1 MTTDDL
7 CLAWSWEYDADF
19 AARLGAACAR
29 RGLTLH
35 AVTPATLADTLAR
48 VVSGN
53 LAFRAFFDRAS
64 DGDPAFLPLV
74 EWAASHVPVLINP
87 FAAARR
93 AWDKATMHLEFIT
106 AGLYTPHTIILPPY
120 HERPDLFPSDLAPL
134 GGQFSI
140 KPAHGGGGVGVVN
153 QAEAWAQVT
162 AARQRFPADKYL
174 LQEWITPALV
184 GGRRAWFRVIHC
196 CGQTFPCWWDSQTHV
211 YTPVTPSE
219 ESLYNLSRLRE
230 MTAIIARVCGLQLF
244 STEIAWTTDG
254 RLLSVDYV
262 NDPLDLRAQSQATE
276 GVPDEIVTTIAACL
290 AEWVAEQTRACVRPA
305 TVADIPVLLPL
316 LEELGRPHADPAD
329 AAAFAGVTDV
339 YRQHIADPDRL
350 VLVAE
355 VAGRIVG
362 ALDGAYR
369 TRLNW
374 PTRELWIA
382 DLIVTESAH
391 GLGIG
396 RALMNDVITRARQA
410 GCHGIALESG
420 HARQVAHQLYQ
431 SLGFEDKGIFF
442 VLDLR
447 PDDILPYRDA

>member
-1 MTTDDL
+1 MTTYDL
-7 CLAWSWEYDADF
+7 CLAWTWEYDADF

-48 VVSGN
+48 IASGG

-74 EWAASHVPVLINP
+74 EWAITHVPVLINP

-93 AWDKATMHLEFIT
+93 AWDKATMHLEFFT
-106 AGLYTPHTIILPPY
+106 AGLYTPYTIILPPY

-134 GGQFSI
+134 GGWFSI

-211 YTPVTPSE
+211 YTPVTPGE

-244 STEIAWTTDG
+244 STEIAWATDG

-276 GVPDEIVTTIAACL
+276 GVPDEIVTTIAGCL
-290 AEWVAEQTRACVRPA
+290 AEWVAEQTRACVRLA

-329 AAAFAGVTDV
+329 AAAFAGMTDV

-362 ALDGAYR
+362 ALDGTYR

-382 DLIVTESAH
+382 DLVVTESAR

-396 RALMNDVITRARQA
+396 RALMNDVITQARQA
-410 GCHGIALESG
+410 GCHRIALESG
-420 HARQVAHQLYQ
+420 HARQVAHQLYR
-431 SLGFEDKGIFF
+431 SLSFEDRGTYF
-442 VLDLR
+442 VLDL
-447 PDDILPYRDA
+447 

>member
-1 MTTDDL
+1 MTTYDL

-19 AARLGAACAR
+19 VARLGAACAR

-48 VVSGN
+48 VASGD

-74 EWAASHVPVLINP
+74 EWATSHVPVLINP

-106 AGLYTPHTIILPPY
+106 AGLYTPYTIILPPY
-120 HERPDLFPSDLAPL
+120 HERPELSPSDLAPL
-134 GGQFSI
+134 GGRFSI

-244 STEIAWTTDG
+244 STEIAWATDG

-276 GVPDEIVTTIAACL
+276 GVPDEIVTTIAGCL

-329 AAAFAGVTDV
+329 ARVTDV

-382 DLIVTESAH
+382 DLIVTESAR

-410 GCHGIALESG
+410 GCHRIALESG

-431 SLGFEDKGIFF
+431 SLGFEDKGIYF
-442 VLDLR
+442 VLDL
-447 PDDILPYRDA
+447 